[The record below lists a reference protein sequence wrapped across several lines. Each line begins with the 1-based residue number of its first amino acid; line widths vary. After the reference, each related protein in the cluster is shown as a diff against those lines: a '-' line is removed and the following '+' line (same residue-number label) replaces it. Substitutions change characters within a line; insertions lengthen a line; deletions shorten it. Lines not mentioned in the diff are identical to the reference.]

1 MKDLTRNAAVRAVV
15 QDAVAKLEALG
26 LKCMAI
32 PNDLPG
38 FGASLSLHAGEDDM
52 AVTAAYV
59 ANQRGSEFAHLADED
74 ARKGFAREVAELVV
88 ARSHFDAGSSTS

>member
-1 MKDLTRNAAVRAVV
+1 MKDLTKNAAVLAVL
-15 QDAVAKLEALG
+15 QEAMAKLESMG
-26 LKCMAI
+26 LKCMAL

-38 FGASLSLHAGEDDM
+38 YGASVSLHAGEDDM
-52 AVTAAYV
+52 ALTAAYV
-59 ANQRGSEFAHLADED
+59 ANQRGSEFAHLADEE